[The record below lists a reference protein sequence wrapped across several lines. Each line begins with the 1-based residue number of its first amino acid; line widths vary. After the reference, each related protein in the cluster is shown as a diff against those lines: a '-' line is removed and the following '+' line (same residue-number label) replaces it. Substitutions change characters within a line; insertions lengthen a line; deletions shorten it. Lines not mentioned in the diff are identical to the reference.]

1 MSAPS
6 GVPVESRKSPRPTEP
21 DVHVRITYADRV
33 FDFHACSTAA
43 TNFLNGWRR
52 SHLPDA
58 TASVVPDVWAHE
70 YHRLPCE
77 ELWLTT

>member
-6 GVPVESRKSPRPTEP
+6 GVPVEPRKSPRPTEP

-33 FDFHACSTAA
+33 FDFSACSTAA
-43 TNFLNGWRR
+43 INFLTGWQR

-58 TASVVPDVWAHE
+58 TASVVPDVRTPD
-70 YHRLPCE
+70 YQRLPCE
-77 ELWLTT
+77 GLWLTP

>member
-6 GVPVESRKSPRPTEP
+6 GVPAGPGISPRPGEP
-21 DVHVRITYADRV
+21 DVHVRITYADTA
-33 FDFHACSTAA
+33 FDFSACSTAA
-43 TNFLNGWRR
+43 INFLIGWQR

-58 TASVVPDVWAHE
+58 TASVVPDVWVHE

-77 ELWLTT
+77 ELWLTP